1 VANGAAD
8 PGRLTGRGEGTIRL
22 ESGAIEMPAFRSLF
36 DQAVALCSVS
46 RLFVGAQIII
56 EAARPPA

>member
-1 VANGAAD
+1 
-8 PGRLTGRGEGTIRL
+8 L